1 MGAVFSYSLYSSIL
15 LSLLYLS
22 YKWALAG
29 ENQHVY
35 NRTALWIIYAVAL
48 LALPVMNS
56 ASSLWTSAPGV
67 IPEIELGEM
76 EMTFIADEVSARQPV
91 WLTALL
97 WTYFAG
103 IVLAVGHT
111 LWIVCRLWRIV
122 SSGELVSEG
131 RFKVV
136 LTDETSIAPFSW
148 WRYVVMS
155 RRDWEESGRMIL
167 THELQH
173 LSLRH
178 WIDLLVAQLVGIFQ
192 WYNPAAWLMREE
204 LKTVHEYQA
213 DKAVLASGVPARDYQ
228 MLLIK
233 KAVGARFPSLANSL
247 NHSKLKKRI
256 TMMYNQN
263 SSASRRL
270 RGLAL
275 VPALAAAIA
284 VTDVEAVASVIADV
298 SSAEM
303 AVPSGDGA
311 VRTAPA
317 PSDIPIVPDLAGN
330 ESLSGQSSETV
341 AAYPEPSGR
350 KVSENAGISQNE
362 SRPVPQETD
371 AVVSDEPQKPQTV
384 SADNLPDNAL
394 FVGVEQKPEFPGGDA
409 ALMKYLSDNIRYP
422 KNAHDNK
429 IEGRVVISFVIQKD
443 GTIGET
449 KILRSV
455 DPELDAEALR
465 VVRSLPAFTP
475 GKMNGK
481 AVAVWY
487 SLPIAF
493 KLKGMDTGKEDD
505 GLSSRAAAMLVN
517 GRPVI
522 IVDGEKVNVDVYV
535 DGKLFDGRL
544 DEIDPSTIQEMRV
557 EKGDGDKKDA
567 VYITL
572 KK

>member
-67 IPEIELGEM
+67 IPEIEFGEM

-111 LWIVCRLWRIV
+111 LWIVCRLWHIV

-136 LTDETSIAPFSW
+136 LTDDTSIAPFSW

-173 LSLRH
+173 LGLRH

-213 DKAVLASGVPARDYQ
+213 DRAVLASGIPARDYQ

-284 VTDVEAVASVIADV
+284 VTDVEAVASVIDDV
-298 SSAEM
+298 SSAEIGLS
-303 AVPSGDGA
+303 SGNDP
-311 VRTAPA
+311 VRTAPKF
-317 PSDIPIVPDLAGN
+317 SDENVAVPKEREVAIY
-330 ESLSGQSSETV
+330 GQVRETV
-341 AAYPEPSGR
+341 VESTER
-350 KVSENAGISQNE
+350 KDSENARITQSE
-362 SRPVPQETD
+362 SLPAPQEAPAAIT
-371 AVVSDEPQKPQTV
+371 DEPQKPQTV

-394 FVGVEQKPEFPGGDA
+394 FVGVEQKPEFPGGEA
-409 ALMKYLSDNIRYP
+409 ALLKYLSDNIRYP

-535 DGKLFDGRL
+535 DGKHFEGSL
-544 DEIDPSTIQEMRV
+544 DEIDPSTIQEMKV
-557 EKGDGDKKDA
+557 EKGDGYKKDA

>member
-213 DKAVLASGVPARDYQ
+213 DKAVLASGVPVRDYQ

-284 VTDVEAVASVIADV
+284 ITDVEAVASVIDDV

-303 AVPSGDGA
+303 AVPLTDGTLRTTPKSSDENVA
-311 VRTAPA
+311 VPGEREVAIYGQVRETA
-317 PSDIPIVPDLAGN
+317 V
-330 ESLSGQSSETV
+330 EST
-341 AAYPEPSGR
+341 GR
-350 KVSENAGISQNE
+350 KDSENAGISQNE